1 MTEKK
6 GKQKTKASV
15 KSGRKSAQDF
25 SALSHEILDY
35 ANRGIPRIDFL
46 RQISRELIEFSG
58 CDALELWFRE
68 SNKYVRC
75 EIKGLE
81 DDSFQYEII
90 PSIEDEDRGLIP
102 LLGSDSTIN
111 RLRID
116 IISRR
121 FDSSLPFFTSN
132 GSLRLDDAEG
142 SLARISKPEEK
153 EHRQSYGIDNRYSS
167 LTLIPLLVGDECTGL
182 LQLMSIHRDYFSK
195 NEIEDYE
202 GIARTLGIALVNQ
215 RAQAA
220 LQERVKELACLYSI
234 AQIRRGD
241 LSLNG
246 ILQAIA
252 ELLPPAWQYPEITAG
267 RIVLNGNTFAT
278 SGFQPYGQK
287 QTSDIIVKDERRGV
301 IEVVY
306 LEQKPEL
313 DEGPFLRE
321 ERKLINAIARQV
333 GLIVERMEAEE
344 DRSILQEQLRHADR
358 LATLGQLAAGVAHEL
373 NEPLGNILGFAQ
385 LIKKAPELAEQ
396 ARKDVAKIEDAS
408 LHAREVVKKLMLF
421 GRQMPPRKTRI
432 SLNNMIEEGIYFLK
446 SRCEKTGTEI
456 VLSLDPELPEIT
468 ADQSQLYQV
477 FVNLAVNAVQAM
489 PDGGKLTIKT
499 LWHEKHVSLIVEDT
513 GVGMSEEVRKK
524 VFLPFFTTKQIS
536 EGTGIGLSVVHGI
549 VTSHGGSIEVDSQLG
564 RGSRFEIRLPIE
576 GANNEK
582 VMG

>member
-1 MTEKK
+1 MTETN
-6 GKQKTKASV
+6 GKHSAKVDTKL
-15 KSGRKSAQDF
+15 GRRSAEDF
-25 SALSHEILDY
+25 SALSHKILDY

-46 RQISRELIEFSG
+46 RKISKKLIKFSR
-58 CDALELWFRE
+58 CDTLELWFRE
-68 SNKYVRC
+68 SNKYVHC
-75 EIKGLE
+75 EINRQE
-81 DDSFQYEII
+81 DDFFQYEVIRT
-90 PSIEDEDRGLIP
+90 IEDEDKRLVP
-102 LLGSDSTIN
+102 LLRNNSTIN

-116 IISRR
+116 VISRR
-121 FDSSLPFFTSN
+121 FDKSLPFFTSN
-132 GSLRLDDAEG
+132 GSLWLDDTEG
-142 SLARISKPEEK
+142 SLARVLKPEEK
-153 EHRQSYGIDNRYSS
+153 KHHQSHGIDGRYRS
-167 LTLIPLLVGDECTGL
+167 LTLIPLLVGDECMGL
-182 LQLMSIHRDYFSK
+182 LQLMSIHRNYFTK
-195 NEIEDYE
+195 NEIENYE
-202 GIARTLGIALVNQ
+202 GIARTLGISLVNQ
-215 RAQAA
+215 KAQAA

-234 AQIRRGD
+234 AQIRRRG
-241 LSLNG
+241 LSLDE

-252 ELLPPAWQYPEITAG
+252 ELLPAAWQYPEITTG
-267 RIVLNGNTFAT
+267 RIVLDGNSYTT
-278 SGFQPYGQK
+278 PKFQLYGQK
-287 QTSDIIVKDERRGV
+287 QISDIIVKDERRGV

-385 LIKKAPELAEQ
+385 LIKKAPELPEQ
-396 ARKDVAKIEDAS
+396 ARKDVARIEDAS

-432 SLNNMIEEGIYFLK
+432 SLNKMVEEGIYFLK
-446 SRCEKTGTEI
+446 SRCEKAGTEI
-456 VLSLDPELPEIT
+456 ALSLDPELPEIT

-477 FVNLAVNAVQAM
+477 LVNLAVNAVQAM

-499 LWHEKHVSLIVEDT
+499 LSYEKHVSLIVEDT
-513 GVGMSEEVRKK
+513 GVGMSEEVKK
-524 VFLPFFTTKQIS
+524 KIFLPFFTTKEIS

-549 VTSHGGSIEVDSQLG
+549 VTSHGGSIEVDSEVG
-564 RGSRFEIRLPIE
+564 RGSRFEIQLPVE
-576 GANNEK
+576 AANNEK